1 MAKGNMT
8 DPRRDRIFKFIFHNH
23 PPALI
28 SLLNAFLPLP
38 DPIERISYEPQELQ
52 SDLEGMQLSIVDV
65 RCVDGKGRQFIVEMQ
80 IQKMPHLLRRV
91 LMNASRIYA
100 RQGGIGWKLAEVCP
114 VYTLCLL
121 DHALYPEDP
130 AWVHHMETCVPG
142 SRDKRIGEMFFTF
155 VEMRKWLKSGKFD
168 IDDRRD
174 TWMLFFTQPEKM
186 KDVFTPEQ
194 RERYKEMWEAVEAW
208 DLTRYTKEQLLI
220 MDRKVRD
227 MWTHESYVQI
237 YRDEGM
243 AEGLEN
249 GREEGRRA
257 GFENGIDVV
266 IGAWLFLKENP
277 AVRDEELIERFGLS
291 PETVA
296 RVRSMMLD

>member
-1 MAKGNMT
+1 
-8 DPRRDRIFKFIFHNH
+8 
-23 PPALI
+23 
-28 SLLNAFLPLP
+28 LNAFLPLP

-100 RQGGIGWKLAEVCP
+100 RQGGIGGKLAEVCP

-249 GREEGRRA
+249 GREEGHRA

-266 IGAWLFLKENP
+266 IGLGF
-277 AVRDEELIERFGLS
+277 S
-291 PETVA
+291 
-296 RVRSMMLD
+296 

>member
-1 MAKGNMT
+1 
-8 DPRRDRIFKFIFHNH
+8 
-23 PPALI
+23 
-28 SLLNAFLPLP
+28 
-38 DPIERISYEPQELQ
+38 
-52 SDLEGMQLSIVDV
+52 
-65 RCVDGKGRQFIVEMQ
+65 
-80 IQKMPHLLRRV
+80 
-91 LMNASRIYA
+91 
-100 RQGGIGWKLAEVCP
+100 
-114 VYTLCLL
+114 
-121 DHALYPEDP
+121 
-130 AWVHHMETCVPG
+130 
-142 SRDKRIGEMFFTF
+142 
-155 VEMRKWLKSGKFD
+155 
-168 IDDRRD
+168 
-174 TWMLFFTQPEKM
+174 MLFFTQPEKM

-249 GREEGRRA
+249 GREEGHRA

-277 AVRDEELIERFGLS
+277 AVRDEELMERFGLS

>member
-100 RQGGIGWKLAEVCP
+100 RQGGIGGKLAEVCP

-243 AEGLEN
+243 AEGLEK

-277 AVRDEELIERFGLS
+277 AVRDEELMERFGLS